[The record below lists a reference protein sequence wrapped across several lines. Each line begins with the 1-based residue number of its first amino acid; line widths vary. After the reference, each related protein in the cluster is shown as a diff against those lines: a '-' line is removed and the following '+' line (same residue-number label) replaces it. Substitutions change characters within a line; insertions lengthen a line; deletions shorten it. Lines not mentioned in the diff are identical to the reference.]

1 MKTFE
6 KEYVLTPLT
15 EICSHGKDQGQPEFR
30 YTELKQCMVFW
41 WRALVKN
48 VDKMKENEADLFGDT
63 NKSSPI
69 KLAPAYSEKAE
80 EDEKNIRFNM
90 KCLCSEEETKT
101 YCALLQV
108 ISFLGSMGKGCR
120 KGQGAFYIHEPN
132 ITPEQQDIPEADGIP
147 KMKGIP
153 ESQTELRNWIVEA
166 IENLAGRKGIKIGA
180 SEIRYS
186 DKDLICSKAVAK
198 GSYARLKNIYVGEKM
213 SIETFMNIRESTD
226 EVKEIQRVLKSY
238 LERSPLIILTAYP
251 GDENLNN
258 VYPVLSQFTF
268 VLQKR
273 ESSENFEKI
282 LENYRNLFENYKERI
297 EDADRNNKQ
306 EGGNSGCVRN
316 Y

>member
-80 EDEKNIRFNM
+80 DDKKSIRFNM
-90 KCLCSEEETKT
+90 KYLCSEEKT

-120 KGQGAFYIHEPN
+120 KGQGAFYIHESN
-132 ITPEQQDIPEADGIP
+132 INTEQQDIPEADGIT

-153 ESQTELRNWIVEA
+153 GSRTELRNWIVDA
-166 IENLAGRKGIKIGA
+166 IENLTGRKEEKPWSYEIKY
-180 SEIRYS
+180 SE
-186 DKDLICSKAVAK
+186 DDFICSEAAAK
-198 GSYARLKNIYVGEKM
+198 GRYARLERIYVGEKM

-226 EVKEIQRVLKSY
+226 EVKKIQGFLKSY

-273 ESSENFEKI
+273 ENDENFKKI
-282 LENYRNLFENYKERI
+282 LGNYRELYRNYKNRI
-297 EDADRNNKQ
+297 KDADRKNNKQ
-306 EGGNSGCVRN
+306 KGGNSGCVRN